1 MLADVVLPA
10 RRFQIF
16 TYQVPPH
23 LLSLLHVG
31 SPVVVPLGSTV
42 VSGVVVT
49 LFEAHNSSPLQTQF
63 RQKPL
68 RAILS
73 LEADAG
79 NRPLEHNLFRL
90 VEKISDYYLAPFSA
104 CLRLIVPPIRYP

>member
-23 LLSLLHVG
+23 LLPLLHIG

-49 LFEAHNSSPLQTQF
+49 LFEMQNSASLQ
-63 RQKPL
+63 
-68 RAILS
+68 
-73 LEADAG
+73 
-79 NRPLEHNLFRL
+79 
-90 VEKISDYYLAPFSA
+90 
-104 CLRLIVPPIRYP
+104 